1 MRPCYGLPSTTEIAK
16 GGRIP
21 KEAFYRNLALSAKV
35 KESFVADV
43 EGFHMANTVKGSTA
57 NLLEGADTKEIA
69 VLRVGL
75 KSDGIDSAVLDEI
88 AKATRA
94 RSSSLACDPT
104 ARQGFPQGSEAKSSR
119 TPGWKPEGEW
129 QLRLE
134 GANLDEAW
142 EAIQSQIAFGDTGC
156 ASTSVAERLA
166 RQAKVESL
174 RAKIEATDRKC
185 RKEKQLA
192 RKNRLFAEVKGLKE
206 ELRALEQE
214 G

>member
-1 MRPCYGLPSTTEIAK
+1 MLGLPSTTEIAK

-21 KEAFYRNLALSAKV
+21 KEAFYRNLALPAKV

-43 EGFHMANTVKGSTA
+43 EGFRMANTVKASTA
-57 NLLEGADTKEIA
+57 NLPEGADVKEIA

-75 KSDGIDSAVLDEI
+75 KGDDIDSAVLDEI
-88 AKATRA
+88 AKANPRKIVF
-94 RSSSLACDPT
+94 ACMQPDGT
-104 ARQGFPQGSEAKSSR
+104 ARLSVRIGGKIVS
-119 TPGWKPEGEW
+119 TPDWKPEGEW
-129 QLRLE
+129 RLRPE

-142 EAIQSQIAFGDTGC
+142 EAIQSQIAFGDIGS

-166 RQAKVESL
+166 RQAKTESL

-185 RKEKQLA
+185 RKEKQIPK
-192 RKNRLFAEVKGLKE
+192 KNKLFNELKGLKE

>member
-1 MRPCYGLPSTTEIAK
+1 
-16 GGRIP
+16 
-21 KEAFYRNLALSAKV
+21 
-35 KESFVADV
+35 
-43 EGFHMANTVKGSTA
+43 MANTVKASTA
-57 NLLEGADTKEIA
+57 NLPEGANVKEIA

-75 KSDGIDSAVLDEI
+75 KGDGVDSAVLDEI
-88 AKATRA
+88 AKANPRKIVFACVRPDGAARLSVRA
-94 RSSSLACDPT
+94 GGRIVS
-104 ARQGFPQGSEAKSSR
+104 
-119 TPGWKPEGEW
+119 TPDWKPEGEW
-129 QLRLE
+129 RLRPE

-142 EAIQSQIAFGDTGC
+142 EAIQSQIAFGDTGS

-185 RKEKQLA
+185 RKEKQIA
-192 RKNRLFAEVKGLKE
+192 KKNRLFNELKGLKE

>member
-1 MRPCYGLPSTTEIAK
+1 MLGLPSTTEIAK

-21 KEAFYRNLALSAKV
+21 KEAFYRNLALPTKV

-43 EGFHMANTVKGSTA
+43 EGFRMANTVKASTA
-57 NLLEGADTKEIA
+57 NLPEGTEIKEIA

-88 AKATRA
+88 AKANPRKIVF
-94 RSSSLACDPT
+94 ACVRPDGT
-104 ARQGFPQGSEAKSSR
+104 ARLSARIGGKIVS
-119 TPGWKPEGEW
+119 TPDRKPEGEW

-142 EAIQSQIAFGDTGC
+142 EAIQSQIAFGDAGS

-166 RQAKVESL
+166 RQVRVESL
-174 RAKIEATDRKC
+174 HAKIEATDRKC
-185 RKEKQLA
+185 RKEKQIA
-192 RKNRLFAEVKGLKE
+192 KKNRLFNELKGLKE

>member
-1 MRPCYGLPSTTEIAK
+1 MLGLPSTTEVAK

-21 KEAFYRNLALSAKV
+21 KEAFYRNLALPAKV

-43 EGFHMANTVKGSTA
+43 EGFRVANTVKASTA
-57 NLLEGADTKEIA
+57 NLAEGPNVKEIA

-75 KSDGIDSAVLDEI
+75 KGDGVDPAVLDEI
-88 AKATRA
+88 AKANPRKI
-94 RSSSLACDPT
+94 LFACLRPDGT
-104 ARQGFPQGSEAKSSR
+104 ARLSARIGGKIVS
-119 TPGWKPEGEW
+119 TPDWKPESEW
-129 QLRLE
+129 RLRLE

-142 EAIQSQIAFGDTGC
+142 EAIQSQIAFGDTGS
-156 ASTSVAERLA
+156 ASTSVTERLA

-174 RAKIEATDRKC
+174 CAKIEATDRKC

-192 RKNRLFAEVKGLKE
+192 KKNRLFAELKGLEE

-214 G
+214 E